1 MYVQEASVIDPRAVV
16 ASSAQVAEDVEIGP
30 FSVIGPEVQI
40 GAGCW
45 IGPHVVITGATRLGR
60 NNRIYQFASLGEVPQ
75 DLKYRGEQTRLE
87 LGDDNTVR
95 EGCTMSR
102 GTVGGGG
109 VTQVGNGNLFMA
121 YVHIAHDCVVGN
133 GTIFANCASLAGH
146 VTVEDYAVLGGFT
159 GIHQFCRV
167 GAHSIT
173 AIGTV
178 SFKDIP
184 PFITAS
190 GSPAEP
196 HGINITGLKRRGFTE
211 DRTRR
216 IRQAYKLVYRA
227 GLRVEEALEQI
238 RRLAAGDADLERF
251 SSFIAQSARGI
262 IR

>member
-1 MYVQEASVIDPRAVV
+1 MIDGRAVV
-16 ASSAQVAEDVEIGP
+16 DSAARVAEDVQIGP
-30 FSVIGPEVQI
+30 FSVIGPDVEI

-60 NNRIYQFASLGEVPQ
+60 NNRVYQFASLGEVPQ
-75 DLKYRGEQTRLE
+75 DLKYRGEPTRLDI
-87 LGDDNTVR
+87 GDSNTVR

-109 VTQVGNGNLFMA
+109 VTQIGSDNLFMA

-146 VTVEDYAVLGGFT
+146 VLVQDHAVLGGFT

-196 HGINITGLKRRGFTE
+196 HGINLTGLKRRGFTE
-211 DRTRR
+211 ERTRR
-216 IRQAYKLVYRA
+216 IRQAYKLLYRS
-227 GLRVEEALEQI
+227 GLRLEEALDQLK
-238 RRLAAGDADLERF
+238 RLAAGDDDLERF
-251 SSFIAQSARGI
+251 GHFISESARGI